1 MEAWESQAHASPVE
15 LEDGTPYIKPDY
27 SGSNRILTAA
37 VAALHCPGSECATGT
52 HREGII

>member
-37 VAALHCPGSECATGT
+37 VAALHCPGSECATAT
-52 HREGII
+52 H